1 MLKIHH
7 LFMMSAL
14 AAGFM
19 LAGCS
24 DDYPSAKEN
33 PYANDLLSIKIL
45 NAGPE
50 GNIEVEG
57 TIDEDAKTIKFPKL
71 DKESNFS
78 GLQISATLSDGAHLD
93 PETNVLDFTMDDAT
107 TQVTKT
113 IRVKN
118 HNRYKDYF
126 MTVRKRVPVFGAN
139 FEKGTEIC
147 NFTGTSM
154 YKYIASAQ
162 TRCTAFDGKYVLICY
177 RNPTADDPTA
187 PGAHVL
193 KVSDLEQGIVKP
205 ISLSLDG
212 VSGGTFPYNAGAL
225 AGGHIYLASLSGA
238 PASPLKI
245 YYYETP
251 ESTPECIADINV
263 SEIAGAAARHGD
275 VMSMNL
281 DKDGNG
287 FVFFPANDYSEAL
300 RIPISNFKNVGTP
313 TSIELQADNKAG
325 MCMHINRI
333 EGTDDYILS
342 GARVNLLGST
352 GKLSGMNLSLCDEG
366 LNSKI
371 RLNTNTVAA
380 ESDDARLFTFNGARY
395 LLTAPIAFGSSST
408 ATPGMYVYDLTKG
421 TNTQESFQLFN
432 DAESHEAAYRFL
444 VGGSGISSPGIN
456 TNYFVEKD
464 ANGNDSVLWLYVGRT
479 ESGFAIMKFP
489 AAKEDDE

>member
-78 GLQISATLSDGAHLD
+78 GLQISATLSDGAHLE

-147 NFTGTSM
+147 NFKIG
-154 YKYIASAQ
+154 
-162 TRCTAFDGKYVLICY
+162 R
-177 RNPTADDPTA
+177 
-187 PGAHVL
+187 AHV
-193 KVSDLEQGIVKP
+193 
-205 ISLSLDG
+205 
-212 VSGGTFPYNAGAL
+212 
-225 AGGHIYLASLSGA
+225 
-238 PASPLKI
+238 
-245 YYYETP
+245 
-251 ESTPECIADINV
+251 
-263 SEIAGAAARHGD
+263 
-275 VMSMNL
+275 
-281 DKDGNG
+281 
-287 FVFFPANDYSEAL
+287 
-300 RIPISNFKNVGTP
+300 
-313 TSIELQADNKAG
+313 
-325 MCMHINRI
+325 
-333 EGTDDYILS
+333 
-342 GARVNLLGST
+342 
-352 GKLSGMNLSLCDEG
+352 
-366 LNSKI
+366 
-371 RLNTNTVAA
+371 
-380 ESDDARLFTFNGARY
+380 
-395 LLTAPIAFGSSST
+395 
-408 ATPGMYVYDLTKG
+408 
-421 TNTQESFQLFN
+421 
-432 DAESHEAAYRFL
+432 
-444 VGGSGISSPGIN
+444 
-456 TNYFVEKD
+456 
-464 ANGNDSVLWLYVGRT
+464 
-479 ESGFAIMKFP
+479 
-489 AAKEDDE
+489 

>member
-1 MLKIHH
+1 MLKINH
-7 LFMMSAL
+7 LFMLTAL
-14 AAGFM
+14 AAGCM

-24 DDYPSAKEN
+24 DDYPSATEN

-45 NAGPE
+45 NSGAE

-71 DKESNFS
+71 DKESDFAN
-78 GLQISATLSDGAHLD
+78 LKISATMSDGASLD
-93 PETNVLDFTMDDAT
+93 PATDVLDFSMDEAT
-107 TQVTKT
+107 
-113 IRVKN
+113 
-118 HNRYKDYF
+118 
-126 MTVRKRVPVFGAN
+126 
-139 FEKGTEIC
+139 
-147 NFTGTSM
+147 
-154 YKYIASAQ
+154 
-162 TRCTAFDGKYVLICY
+162 TAFDGKYVLICY
-177 RNPTADDPTA
+177 RNPTADDPSA
-187 PGAHVL
+187 PGAHLL
-193 KVSDLEQGIVKP
+193 KVSDLEQGTVNP
-205 ISLSLDG
+205 ISLSLEG
-212 VSGGTFPYNAGAL
+212 ISGGTFPYNAGAL

-251 ESTPECIADINV
+251 ESTPECIANIDV
-263 SEIAGAAARHGD
+263 SQIAGAANRHGD
-275 VMSMNL
+275 VMSLNL

-287 FVFFPANDYSEAL
+287 FVFFPANDYSETL

-313 TSIELQADNKAG
+313 ASIELQSDNKAG

-352 GKLSGMNLSLCDEG
+352 GKLSGMNLALCDEG

-395 LLTAPIAFGSSST
+395 LLTAPVAFGSSST

-421 TNTQESFQLFN
+421 GNTQEAFQLFN
-432 DAESHEAAYRFL
+432 ELETPDASYRFL

-456 TNYFVEKD
+456 TNYYVEKD
-464 ANGNDSVLWLYVGRT
+464 ADGNDSVLWLYVGRT

-489 AAKEDDE
+489 AAKEDDD

>member
-1 MLKIHH
+1 MLKINH
-7 LFMMSAL
+7 LFMLTAL
-14 AAGFM
+14 AAGCM

-24 DDYPSAKEN
+24 DDYPSATEN

-45 NAGPE
+45 NSGAE

-71 DKESNFS
+71 DKESDFAN
-78 GLQISATLSDGAHLD
+78 LKISATMSDGASLD
-93 PETNVLDFTMDDAT
+93 PATDVLDFSMDEAT
-107 TQVTKT
+107 TQVTKLL
-113 IRVKN
+113 RVKN

-139 FEKGTEIC
+139 FEQGTEIC
-147 NFTGTSM
+147 NFTGTSI

-177 RNPTADDPTA
+177 RNPTADDPSA
-187 PGAHVL
+187 PGAHLL
-193 KVSDLEQGIVKP
+193 KVSDLEQGTVNP
-205 ISLSLDG
+205 ISLSLEG

-245 YYYETP
+245 YYYEDP
-251 ESTPECIADINV
+251 SSQPECIADIDV
-263 SEIAGAAARHGD
+263 SQIAGAANRHGD
-275 VMSMNL
+275 VMSLNL

-287 FVFFPANDYSEAL
+287 FVFFPANDYSETL

-313 TSIELQADNKAG
+313 ASIELQSDNKAG
-325 MCMHINRI
+325 LCMHINRI

-352 GKLSGMNLSLCDEG
+352 GKLSGMNLALCDEG

-395 LLTAPIAFGSSST
+395 LLTAPVAFGSSSI

-421 TNTQESFQLFN
+421 GNTQEAFQLFN
-432 DAESHEAAYRFL
+432 ELETPDASYRFL

-456 TNYFVEKD
+456 TNYYVEKD
-464 ANGNDSVLWLYVGRT
+464 ADGNDSVLWLYVGRT

-489 AAKEDDE
+489 AAKEDDD